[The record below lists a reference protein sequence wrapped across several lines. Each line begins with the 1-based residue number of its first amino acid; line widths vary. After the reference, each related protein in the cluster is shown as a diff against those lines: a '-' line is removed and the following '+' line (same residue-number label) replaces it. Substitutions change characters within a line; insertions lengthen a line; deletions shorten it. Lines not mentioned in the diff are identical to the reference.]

1 LGAYNAGR
9 SLCFIQGIGQEMQPS
24 NGGLPR
30 TAQIRILATGAVAL
44 AAVLLFVPLARE
56 FLSARPAPALP
67 VMVEGAFRPG
77 HSQWSSMSWGTV
89 ATRKFPGLVTAE
101 ATVATN
107 DDTTTQVFSP
117 FTGQILNIAV
127 RAGDHV
133 EKGAALMT
141 VAASEALQAQTDLVT
156 AVGTQQ
162 AAQAAA
168 HNADEN
174 ERRQHALY
182 QDGSAALKDWQQSQ
196 VDQTAARSALQTADA
211 ALTAARAKLR
221 ILGFV
226 DHQISA
232 LEVSRK
238 SGSPPAAAILAP
250 LSGTV
255 LQRLV
260 GPGQF
265 IQAGSSVPAFSIGNS
280 STLWLVGNAREEDAP
295 QMRVGEPVEVTVAAL
310 PGRIF
315 AAKLTWVAQGIDP
328 TTHRLAVRA
337 ELRNPDG
344 LLKPAMFATML
355 VHTGGDRVS
364 PAVPEIAVIHEG
376 EQSHVWVSGGGE
388 SMALRTIQPGRL
400 QDGFLEVLKGL
411 RPGEQVALSGS
422 IFLDSAARPD

>member
-1 LGAYNAGR
+1 LGAYNTGH
-9 SLCFIQGIGQEMQPS
+9 SLCFLHGIGQEMQPS

-30 TAQIRILATGAVAL
+30 AAQIRILAMGAAAL
-44 AAVLLFVPLARE
+44 AAVLLFVPFARE
-56 FLSARPAPALP
+56 VLSAKPAPALP
-67 VMVEGAFRPG
+67 VMINGGFRPD
-77 HSQWSSMSWGTV
+77 HERWSSITWGTV
-89 ATRKFPGLVTAE
+89 TARKFAGLVTAD
-101 ATVATN
+101 ATVAT
-107 DDTTTQVFSP
+107 DDDAATQVFSP
-117 FTGQILNIAV
+117 FTGQILDIAV
-127 RAGDHV
+127 RTGDHV
-133 EKGAALMT
+133 EKGATLMT
-141 VAASEALQAQTDLVT
+141 VAASEAVQAQSDLVS
-156 AVGTQQ
+156 AVGAQR
-162 AAQAAA
+162 AAEATA
-168 HNADEN
+168 HNADET

-196 VDQTAARSALQTADA
+196 VDQTAARSALQAADA

-226 DHQISA
+226 DRQISA

-238 SGSPPAAAILAP
+238 SGSPPAAAVLAP

-265 IQAGSSVPAFSIGNS
+265 IQAGSSTPAFSIGNS
-280 STLWLVGNAREEDAP
+280 NTLWLVGNIREEDAP

-310 PGRIF
+310 PGHLF
-315 AAKLTWVAQGIDP
+315 TAKLTWVAQGIDP
-328 TTHRLAVRA
+328 ATHRLAVRA
-337 ELRNPDG
+337 EIRNPGDM
-344 LLKPAMFATML
+344 LKPAMFATMR

-376 EQSHVWVSGGGE
+376 DQSHVWVSGGGE

-400 QDGFLEVLKGL
+400 QDGVLEVLKGL
-411 RPGEQVALSGS
+411 RPGEKVALSGG